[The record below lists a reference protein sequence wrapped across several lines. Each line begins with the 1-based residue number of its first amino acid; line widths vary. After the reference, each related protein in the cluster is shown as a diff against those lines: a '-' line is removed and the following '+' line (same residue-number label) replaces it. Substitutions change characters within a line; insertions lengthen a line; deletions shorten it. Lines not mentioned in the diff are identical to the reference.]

1 MKIKKILVPFDFSEC
16 AENALDFAL
25 EISKKT
31 DAKLCLL
38 NVSLMPIPYT
48 EVNYY
53 VDYGTLNELEETMK
67 EHLYKLKQR
76 KPELLGAE
84 TETVQMISVADGIIE
99 RTKAEDI
106 DLIVM
111 GTKGAKG
118 FNELFFGS
126 HAAQVLRETEVPT
139 LIVPEQYTQNQVTK
153 IAFASDYNSLDDM
166 NETGMLAE
174 LGRVF
179 DAEIEIFN
187 VNPTSEPISV
197 EKAFEAAQLEDQLEQ
212 TQHSYHE
219 ISNKNA
225 EEGIMDYIASHKI
238 NMLAMVPRRH
248 SLIEELFKRSL
259 TKKMAL
265 HLDIPLLVMHD

>member
-1 MKIKKILVPFDFSEC
+1 MKIKKILVPYDFSKC
-16 AENALDFAL
+16 AENALELAL
-25 EISKKT
+25 EISKRT
-31 DAKLCLL
+31 EAQLCLL

-53 VDYGTLNELEETMK
+53 IDFKSLNDLEQMMK

-84 TETVQMISVADGIIE
+84 TETVQMISVTDGIIE
-99 RTKAEDI
+99 RAKAQDI

-118 FNELFFGS
+118 FNELLFGS
-126 HAAQVLRETEVPT
+126 NAAQVLRETEVPT
-139 LIVPEQYTQNQVTK
+139 LIVPETYTQKQFNK
-153 IAFASDYNSLDDM
+153 IGFASDYKSLKDPS
-166 NETGMLAE
+166 ETGMLAE
-174 LGRVF
+174 FGRIFKAKV
-179 DAEIEIFN
+179 EIFN

-197 EKAFEAAQLEDQLEQ
+197 ETAFEASQLEDYLKE
-212 TQHSYHE
+212 TKHSYHQ
-219 ISNKNA
+219 ISNKNP
-225 EEGIMDYIASHKI
+225 EEGITDYIASHSI
-238 NMLAMVPRRH
+238 DLLAMVPRKH